1 MQGIRRIGSFK
12 HNSQRLPWEQ
22 SCRSLRLFPSRKC
35 GSYVYNI
42 SVRDAVRVLLNEA
55 MLPRSWGPSC
65 RRTRRTRWTL
75 YTGGNLSLIVTRRG
89 TTATWWAEEGGSEIW
104 EYTEGVFQ

>member
-22 SCRSLRLFPSRKC
+22 SCPRSLRLFPSRKC

-55 MLPRSWGPSC
+55 MLPPVMWDPHVGGPEGQDGHSI
-65 RRTRRTRWTL
+65 L
-75 YTGGNLSLIVTRRG
+75 VGNLSLIVTRRG
-89 TTATWWAEEGGSEIW
+89 TTATWWAEEGW
-104 EYTEGVFQ
+104 L